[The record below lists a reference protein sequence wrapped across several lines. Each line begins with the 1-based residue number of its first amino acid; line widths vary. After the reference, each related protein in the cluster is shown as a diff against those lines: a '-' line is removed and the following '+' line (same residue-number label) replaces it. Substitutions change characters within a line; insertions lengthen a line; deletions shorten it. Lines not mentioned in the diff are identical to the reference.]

1 MNQLSQRLL
10 CLLCLFGAIPPLQA
24 QTSPSARAVLDKYC
38 VTCHNERLK
47 TAGLMLDKA
56 DVEHVGSNPELFEKV
71 LRKLRAREMP
81 PPGSP
86 RPDTETYT
94 SVSGVLEKM
103 LDAAAVANPN
113 PGRVAVHRL

>member
-1 MNQLSQRLL
+1 MRQFSKPILW
-10 CLLCLFGAIPPLQA
+10 LLCLFVATSHLHGQSIP
-24 QTSPSARAVLDKYC
+24 RAVIDKYC

-56 DVEHVGSNPELFEKV
+56 DVDHVGSSPEIWEKV

-81 PPGSP
+81 PSGSP

-94 SVSGVLEKM
+94 AVSALLEKM
-103 LDAAAVANPN
+103 LDDAAS
-113 PGRVAVHRL
+113 